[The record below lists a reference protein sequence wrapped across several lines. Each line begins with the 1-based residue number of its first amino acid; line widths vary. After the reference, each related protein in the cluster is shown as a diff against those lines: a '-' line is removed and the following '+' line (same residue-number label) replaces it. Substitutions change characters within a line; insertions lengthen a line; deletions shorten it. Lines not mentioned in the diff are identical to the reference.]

1 MKKASP
7 HWQGL
12 FIHRRFLI
20 HFQFL
25 FKSLYLFQLPFQ
37 LLHLVDDGLEGVG
50 MVHGEVGEDLA
61 VEGDAG
67 LRQLTH
73 QFAVRHAVL
82 ASTGVDALDP
92 QRAELALA
100 LLPADVR
107 IEQAFFDSVL
117 GNCPNVFAGT
127 VVPFGHFENLFPA
140 GSRRN
145 CVVGTWH
152 CSTGFW
158 KEVPG
163 VVVVSLSDL
172 HKPQSG

>member
-7 HWQGL
+7 QWQGL
-12 FIHRRFLI
+12 FFTGSVPVSVSDPV
-20 HFQFL
+20 QVPVP
-25 FKSLYLFQLPFQ
+25 SLLD
-37 LLHLVDDGLEGVG
+37 LVDDRLEGVG
-50 MVHGEVGEDLA
+50 MVHGEVSEDLA

-67 LRQLTH
+67 LRQFAHQLT
-73 QFAVRHAVL
+73 VRHAVL
-82 ASTGVDALDP
+82 ASTGVDALNP

-100 LLPADVR
+100 LLPTDVR
-107 IEQAFFDSVL
+107 VEQAFFDSVFRD
-117 GNCPNVFAGT
+117 CPNVFAGT

-163 VVVVSLSDL
+163 AGFDSLSDL
-172 HKPQSG
+172 YRPQSG